1 METLGLLARRPKQA
15 ASPDH
20 FPSTTAENT
29 PPHPKYSSFTASAKQ
44 RAQNNLH
51 SKYSSP
57 PQPIN
62 IAQNI
67 LLQLGHAILKAWFLL
82 ETTARASSPP
92 WPSTKAHIFLE
103 HKILFFFLKIFF
115 FTLNIHQSTKYSSP
129 NILYSKYFS
138 AKHESTRFSSQRIS
152 FIQHIR
158 FFLSQA
164 QHRILYIFKIFFFTL
179 VK

>member
-57 PQPIN
+57 PQRIN

-67 LLQLGHAILKAWFLL
+67 VLQIGHAMLKAWFLL

-103 HKILFFFLKIFF
+103 HKILFFFSQNILFYLEHTPEHKIFF
-115 FTLNIHQSTKYSSP
+115 PKYSLFKIFFSQAREHKIFLP
-129 NILYSKYFS
+129 KNILYSTYSFFPQP
-138 AKHESTRFSSQRIS
+138 ST
-152 FIQHIR
+152 
-158 FFLSQA
+158 A
-164 QHRILYIFKIFFFTL
+164 QNTLYI
-179 VK
+179 